1 MYRQS
6 SWSVFPGL
14 LTAYLVLSAQ
24 GSLQQ
29 QLSVLLHLVEK
40 AERAYPFK
48 GFCLEGFLAAFLN
61 IYL

>member
-1 MYRQS
+1 M
-6 SWSVFPGL
+6 FPGL
-14 LTAYLVLSAQ
+14 LRAYLVLSAQ

-40 AERAYPFK
+40 AERAYPFT

-61 IYL
+61 IYI